1 MKSLFRSADAIPVF
15 IQFCVLPRL
24 LASPMDALFAARFV
38 RKLVQWHTPNFDF
51 ITFVRRSLY
60 VLMPLLRA
68 TSECE
73 SLNLAVFFLELFGDL
88 SRMNDSDAVYKEWSE
103 GNPCFLKSIQQPE
116 NGTFSFELF
125 KKVGEKEG
133 VEGRCTT
140 TG

>member
-1 MKSLFRSADAIPVF
+1 MKSLFRSPDAIPVF

-116 NGTFSFELF
+116 NGTFSYDLF
-125 KKVGEKEG
+125 RKVGQSEG
-133 VEGRCTT
+133 VEGRSMI